1 MQIVNFNIVAMF
13 SIFIEYCV
21 FSKPLSTVQTESC
34 YFF

>member
-1 MQIVNFNIVAMF
+1 MINLNIVAMF
-13 SIFIEYCV
+13 GIFIEYGI